1 MSSPQPPMSGFS
13 FTFSSSVFSVRH
25 IHTFRRVVALSC
37 IGLLAGGCLT
47 TNLPP
52 ISSSGAGFQPLPDE
66 IQLWDEAA
74 AEEDLLLEEAY
85 LYGDDAL
92 YDYLQD
98 IVDRLN
104 PPGMAANREIAYSV
118 RVLEEP
124 TLNAFAYP
132 HGALYVHT
140 GLLARMQNEAQLATV
155 LGHEMSHVER
165 RHMVRYRRTLH
176 NRQVGLTAAA
186 IAAAI
191 ILAKEE
197 YEALDEGRWGKAA
210 RIGILGNL
218 LVDLGLELAFV
229 ASVNGYGRDLEREAD
244 FGAFNKLERAG
255 YDVEEAAEVFSLL
268 QQGSGDAHGL
278 EVFFFGSH
286 PQLSQRTESAREW
299 SATRPAASE
308 LDDPGDD
315 TSRLFPLG
323 EGRFWQHILPVVRDD
338 AALNIDYG
346 RLELAQQQLIQ
357 VMESLPN
364 DPEVHYQF
372 SRLRRAQADADQA
385 AAPGLLAEAQMALRE
400 AIRLE
405 PDFAEAHRDLGLLA
419 YDDEDYPTACLAFY
433 HYAELAPDA
442 EDAEEIDGY
451 LQGLKTDGLC
461 R

>member
-1 MSSPQPPMSGFS
+1 MPPPPSPLSDFS
-13 FTFSSSVFSVRH
+13 FTFLSDTSSTGRGGAL
-25 IHTFRRVVALSC
+25 RRVVALAC
-37 IGLLAGGCLT
+37 IGLLASGCLT

-66 IQLWDEAA
+66 VQLWDDAA
-74 AEEDLLLEEAY
+74 AEEDQLLEEAY
-85 LYGDDAL
+85 FYGDDDL
-92 YDYLQD
+92 HDYLQD
-98 IVDRLN
+98 IVDRLT

-118 RVLEEP
+118 TVLEEP

-165 RHMVRYRRTLH
+165 RHMVRYRRTIH

-186 IAAAI
+186 IAAAV
-191 ILAKEE
+191 ILAKQE
-197 YEALDEGRWGKAA
+197 YDALDEGRWGKAA

-218 LVDLGLELAFV
+218 LVDLGLELALI
-229 ASVNGYGRDLEREAD
+229 ASVNGYGRNLEREAD

-255 YDVEEAAEVFSLL
+255 YDAEEAAEVFSLL
-268 QQGSGDAHGL
+268 QQGSGNAHGL

-286 PQLSQRTESAREW
+286 PQLSQRTESIRQW
-299 SATRPAASE
+299 SEMHPSAHSDDSE
-308 LDDPGDD
+308 EED
-315 TSRLFPLG
+315 SLFPLG
-323 EGRFWQHILPVVRDD
+323 EGRFWHHILPVMRDD

-346 RLELAQQQLIQ
+346 RLELAQQQLAQ
-357 VMESLPN
+357 VMASLPN

-372 SRLRRAQADADQA
+372 SRLRRAQAEHDDAE
-385 AAPGLLAEAQMALRE
+385 APPLLAEAQMALRE
-400 AIRLE
+400 TIRLA

-419 YDDEDYPTACLAFY
+419 YDNEDYPTACLAFY
-433 HYAELAPDA
+433 HYADLAPEA
-442 EDAEEIDGY
+442 EDAADIDRY
-451 LQGLKTDGLC
+451 LQDLKADGLC